1 MRETAPVNFGKSHTL
16 VLGPFLMPRSQS
28 IEDSLFHL
36 AVLGMDHDDVRYP
49 NICRAPSGPGSL
61 PSLPSPWTD
70 ITFGWRIIDFHSAR
84 KTNYGYSLL
93 TNKYEQEVSI
103 LCWNIPHDYV
113 STDK

>member
-1 MRETAPVNFGKSHTL
+1 MPISIDSALENVSLMRETAPGNFGKSHTL

-61 PSLPSPWTD
+61 PSLPS
-70 ITFGWRIIDFHSAR
+70 A
-84 KTNYGYSLL
+84 
-93 TNKYEQEVSI
+93 
-103 LCWNIPHDYV
+103 CIP
-113 STDK
+113 